1 MRPLFQRDLSGVP
14 VRGSFFQKL
23 PRFLAR
29 QGNSEKGGGFLVG
42 HGLCFRH
49 NAFKYRAPDDKAVAA
64 RPAFL
69 LRQLLP
75 QHLFPVF
82 VLPDFLLAFLNL
94 GGQFLVGFL
103 SRFQYGRCPPF

>member
-49 NAFKYRAPDDKAVAA
+49 NAFKDCAPDYKAVVTEN
-64 RPAFL
+64 L
-69 LRQLLP
+69 LNACVTSRYGGYVEADNL
-75 QHLFPVF
+75 
-82 VLPDFLLAFLNL
+82 VLPVE
-94 GGQFLVGFL
+94 GQALWLPCGTTA
-103 SRFQYGRCPPF
+103 RWQP